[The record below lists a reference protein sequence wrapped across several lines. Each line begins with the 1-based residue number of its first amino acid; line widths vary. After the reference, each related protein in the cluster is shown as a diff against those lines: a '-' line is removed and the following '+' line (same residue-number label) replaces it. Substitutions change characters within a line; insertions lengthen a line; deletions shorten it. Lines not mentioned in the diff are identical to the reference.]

1 MRGRADSID
10 FKTADLCDEFEQ
22 SVGVA
27 EPLLRDYGGNTSFCG
42 SLATVKVFEDNVLV
56 REALETDGQGRV
68 LVVDGGGS
76 TRCALVGH
84 RLAQLAYENGWTGII
99 VDGCIRD
106 SDEIS
111 RIPIGVKARHAVPKK
126 SAKRGAGERD
136 VPVRFAGLTF
146 TPGDYLY
153 ADPDGIIVAERDLLA

>member
-1 MRGRADSID
+1 MD

-22 SVGVA
+22 SVAVT
-27 EPLLRDYGGNTSFCG
+27 EPLLRDYGGTTSFYE

-56 REALETDGQGRV
+56 REALTAGQGRV
-68 LVVDGGGS
+68 LVVGGGGS
-76 TRCALVGH
+76 TRCALVGD
-84 RLAQLAYENGWTGII
+84 RLAQLAYENGWAGII

-111 RIPIGVKARHAVPKK
+111 RIPVGVKARHTVPKK
-126 SAKRGAGERD
+126 SAKEGVGKRD

-146 TPGDYLY
+146 TPGHYLY
-153 ADPDGIIVAERDLLA
+153 ADPDGIIVADQDLLA

>member
-76 TRCALVGH
+76 TRCALVGD
-84 RLAQLAYENGWTGII
+84 RLAQLAYENGWTGIV

-106 SDEIS
+106 SEEIS

-126 SAKRGAGERD
+126 SVKRGAGERD

>member
-1 MRGRADSID
+1 M
-10 FKTADLCDEFEQ
+10 ADLCDEFEQ

-27 EPLLRDYGGNTSFCG
+27 EPLLRDYGGNTSFYG

-68 LVVDGGGS
+68 LVVDGRGS
-76 TRCALVGH
+76 TRCALVGD
-84 RLAQLAYENGWTGII
+84 RLAQLAYESGWTRII
-99 VDGCIRD
+99 VDGCIRN

-111 RIPIGVKARHAVPKK
+111 RIPIRVKARHAVPQK
-126 SAKRGAGERD
+126 SAKGGIGERD
-136 VPVRFAGLTF
+136 VPVRFAGLAF

>member
-1 MRGRADSID
+1 MD
-10 FKTADLCDEFEQ
+10 FKTADLCDEFEG

-27 EPLLRDYGGNTSFCG
+27 EPLLSDYGGNTSFYG

-76 TRCALVGH
+76 TRCALVGD
-84 RLAQLAYENGWTGII
+84 RLAQLAHDNGWAGIV

-106 SDEIS
+106 SEEIS
-111 RIPIGVKARHAVPKK
+111 RIPVGLKARHAVPKK
-126 SAKRGAGERD
+126 SAKRGTGERD

-146 TPGDYLY
+146 TPGHYLY
-153 ADPDGIIVAERDLLA
+153 ADPDGIVVADRPLLA

>member
-1 MRGRADSID
+1 
-10 FKTADLCDEFEQ
+10 
-22 SVGVA
+22 VA
-27 EPLLRDYGGNTSFCG
+27 EPLLRDYGGNTSFYG

-56 REALETDGQGRV
+56 REALETAGQGRV

-76 TRCALVGH
+76 TRCALVGD

>member
-1 MRGRADSID
+1 MD
-10 FKTADLCDEFEQ
+10 FKTADLCDEFEG

-27 EPLLRDYGGNTSFCG
+27 EPLLRDYGGNTSFYG
-42 SLATVKVFEDNVLV
+42 SLTTVKVFEDNVLV

-76 TRCALVGH
+76 TRCALVGD

-153 ADPDGIIVAERDLLA
+153 ADPDGIIVADRDLLA

>member
-1 MRGRADSID
+1 MRGKVESMD
-10 FKTADLCDEFEQ
+10 FKTAYLCDEFEQ
-22 SVGVA
+22 SVSVA
-27 EPLLRDYGGNTSFCG
+27 EPLLRDHGGSTSFYG
-42 SLATVKVFEDNVLV
+42 NLATVNVFEDNVLV

-76 TRCALVGH
+76 MRCALVGD
-84 RLAQLAYENGWTGII
+84 RLAQLAHENGWAGIV

-111 RIPIGVKARHAVPKK
+111 RIPVGVKARHTVPKK
-126 SAKRGAGERD
+126 SAKRGIGERG

-146 TPGDYLY
+146 TPGHYLY
-153 ADPDGIIVAERDLLA
+153 ADPDGIVIADRDLLA

>member
-1 MRGRADSID
+1 MD
-10 FKTADLCDEFEQ
+10 FKTADLCDEFEG

-27 EPLLRDYGGNTSFCG
+27 EPLLCDYGGNTSFYG

-76 TRCALVGH
+76 TRCALVGD
-84 RLAQLAYENGWTGII
+84 RLAQLAHENGWAGIV

-111 RIPIGVKARHAVPKK
+111 RIPVGGKARHAVSKK
-126 SAKRGAGERD
+126 SAKRGIGERD

-146 TPGDYLY
+146 TPGHHLY
-153 ADPDGIIVAERDLLA
+153 ADQDGIVVADRDLLA